1 MISGGSLE
9 RGARVEEER
18 KVDGVTRRK
27 GRRGRREERGRGKGR
42 RERGPS
48 YWGTGKGGASDF
60 FLAMHWVLGGSQ
72 ASLER
77 HEADHEG
84 PCA

>member
-48 YWGTGKGGASDF
+48 YWGTGKGGCIRLLPGNA
-60 FLAMHWVLGGSQ
+60 LGFGW
-72 ASLER
+72 APGKPGK
-77 HEADHEG
+77 A
-84 PCA
+84 